1 MHQHPYLMEVDL
13 DYARER
19 VATVMAST
27 RPVAA
32 PVDPGRSPAV
42 SWLRRG
48 LGRRLI
54 ATGEW
59 LAGPTTGQAAPAA

>member
-1 MHQHPYLMEVDL
+1 MHQHPYLLEIDL

-19 VATVMAST
+19 IASAMAAT

-32 PVDPGRSPAV
+32 PIDPGRAPAV
-42 SWLRRG
+42 AWLRRG

-59 LAGPTTGQAAPAA
+59 LAGPSGGQVAPAA